1 MCHNHQ
7 NGVERIQL
15 SPLLAKELRY
25 DFSTQKSMSM
35 VGQEQS
41 ILISSIPS
49 DSPKSPESGGL
60 IAILT
65 YGGVAVAVIIA
76 MAYFSQ
82 IQLKSITELLKT
94 VSKKTK

>member
-1 MCHNHQ
+1 MAHNQHNWAGFFQ
-7 NGVERIQL
+7 PSSSFVQKSG
-15 SPLLAKELRY
+15 Y
-25 DFSTQKSMSM
+25 DFSTQKKMSK
-35 VGQEQS
+35 VEQEQS
-41 ILISSIPS
+41 ILMSSNPT

>member
-1 MCHNHQ
+1 MTHNQQ
-7 NGVERIQL
+7 NRAFFQPSSSFAQKLG
-15 SPLLAKELRY
+15 Y
-25 DFSTQKSMSM
+25 DFSTQKKLSN
-35 VGQEQS
+35 VEQEQS
-41 ILISSIPS
+41 ILMSSNPT
-49 DSPKSPESGGL
+49 DSPKPPESGGL

-94 VSKKTK
+94 VNKKTK